1 MFTSRKE
8 RDENLKKTV
17 LTLAIIVGLV
27 LLAVSMLRVD
37 LIKANPF
44 FKDNYCDISI
54 RSPQNI
60 TYGTGSIILDFTAR
74 TKDYIPPEYDYFY
87 SLDEQ
92 DFQYSVRVEDV
103 QVVSEEEIA
112 NESIVPYTE
121 TILMGQAELPLLVN
135 GSHSIK
141 VFSGHFVNGK
151 INYVTADPYSATAGF
166 IVFSSTA
173 SPSPEPTDYNG
184 VRLSETEV
192 IIGGAFIVA
201 IVIIGLGLLVYLI
214 RKR

>member
-1 MFTSRKE
+1 MV
-8 RDENLKKTV
+8 LGGAVMKKPA
-17 LTLAIIVGLV
+17 LAIALIVELI
-27 LLAVSMLRVD
+27 LLAVIIQEVSLV
-37 LIKANPF
+37 KANPF

-54 RSPQNI
+54 HSPQNI
-60 TYGTGSIILDFTAR
+60 TYGTGNIILDFTAK
-74 TKDYIPPEYDYFY
+74 TKDYILPEYDYFY
-87 SLDEQ
+87 SLDGE
-92 DFQYSVRVEDV
+92 DFQSSIKVEDV
-103 QVVSEEEIA
+103 QIVSEEEIA

-121 TILMGQAELPLLVN
+121 TVLMGQAELPLLAN